1 MEWRNDAEDRGVFYD
16 LRAISEI
23 KKTICVK
30 ELESAYGLV
39 IS

>member
-23 KKTICVK
+23 KKQYV
-30 ELESAYGLV
+30 LRS
-39 IS
+39 